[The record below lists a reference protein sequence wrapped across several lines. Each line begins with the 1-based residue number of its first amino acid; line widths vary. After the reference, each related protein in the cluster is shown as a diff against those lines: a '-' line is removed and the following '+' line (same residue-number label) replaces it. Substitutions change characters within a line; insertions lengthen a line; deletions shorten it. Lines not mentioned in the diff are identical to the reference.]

1 MGSFWGF
8 FVANTWKPKFC
19 KNMLNPIFS
28 LYAPAASC
36 KKEKLNAVICY
47 NTWKTDLRHF
57 LSKNFYSRY
66 FLIKVIYMNFEP
78 LCCSN
83 LEDQKRPMHRFFE
96 RKKKK
101 KNEIPKLDLVWS
113 KNFKTKCFEKKNIHS
128 LSLYAAVTSCKI
140 RKVPCNELR

>member
-101 KNEIPKLDLVWS
+101 KMKYLNWTLFDPKTS
-113 KNFKTKCFEKKNIHS
+113 KCFEKKNIHS

>member
-1 MGSFWGF
+1 MGLFNKLLNKFKTRKSMISTHDYYVVILYYCNFIQKIRNMPYFYPPQPILGSFWGF

-83 LEDQKRPMHRFFE
+83 L
-96 RKKKK
+96 
-101 KNEIPKLDLVWS
+101 
-113 KNFKTKCFEKKNIHS
+113 
-128 LSLYAAVTSCKI
+128 
-140 RKVPCNELR
+140 